1 MDLNVVVLAGRLAAE
16 PEIRTFAGGA
26 SLVRYLLTVRSDEPR
41 RRVDVLPVTLWNPA
55 RDLLERPFP
64 PGTSLWA
71 AGSAQR
77 RFWASATG
85 RVSAIE
91 LVAHHV
97 ERADDGAG
105 EDENGG

>member
-1 MDLNVVVLAGRLAAE
+1 MDCNIVVLAGRLAAE
-16 PEIRTFAGGA
+16 PEIRTFAGGT
-26 SLVRYLLTVRSDEPR
+26 SLIRYLLTVRSTEPR
-41 RRVDVLPVTLWNPA
+41 RRVDVLPVTLWDPP
-55 RDLLERPFP
+55 RELLERPFT
-64 PGTSLWA
+64 PGTDLWA

-97 ERADDGAG
+97 QERAADEDG
-105 EDENGG
+105 